1 MTGIESVLLYNFQ
14 SFPKQRDLKMIF
26 LRMGIRMKEVTTDM
40 YLQPIGA
47 LLRMKGFELKED
59 VYEGPGF
66 SDEMMVLNGFSNA
79 RLDELLWS
87 QPKMPH
93 GILWRSTMSL
103 QRSTKP

>member
-1 MTGIESVLLYNFQ
+1 
-14 SFPKQRDLKMIF
+14 
-26 LRMGIRMKEVTTDM
+26 MKEVTTDM

-79 RLDELLWS
+79 RLDELLR
-87 QPKMPH
+87 Q
-93 GILWRSTMSL
+93 LRSTMSL